1 MVRKRIIIG
10 LLAAV
15 VIGVLAFFLS
25 QPKKGSVEWH
35 KREYLAA
42 RKRLF
47 NDTWPDRMRGFYHKI
62 TKTPS
67 SRRQISAA
75 ESNELTRRMQ
85 ESWESLV
92 TLGYMKRH
100 EFYLAHQLKSR
111 AHLLE
116 KGALTQFP
124 PDAIWSVGAGEGF
137 ENLLVVYAT
146 SNDLPKWRKLV
157 GRFDVPD
164 RTDAQIRQALMQ
176 KVDEP

>member
-1 MVRKRIIIG
+1 MRKRVIIG
-10 LLAAV
+10 LLAVV
-15 VIGVLAFFLS
+15 VIGAGAFFLS

-35 KREYLAA
+35 KREYLAV

-47 NDTWPDRMRGFYHKI
+47 NDTWPDRMRSFYHRI
-62 TKTPS
+62 TKTPP

-75 ESNELTRRMQ
+75 ESDELTRRMQ
-85 ESWESLV
+85 ESWRSLV
-92 TLGYMKRH
+92 ALGYLNRQ

-111 AHLLE
+111 THLLL

-124 PDAIWSVGAGEGF
+124 PDAIWSFDGLHEP
-137 ENLLVVYAT
+137 ENLVVVYAT

-176 KVDEP
+176 KVDGP